1 MFDYA
6 RNLKLAAQDTGRRVA
21 IKAAAGGAVMLGAG
35 FLLAALWTFLART
48 LGWGPLVASLL
59 IGVVFVGAG
68 IALLASSH
76 EVKHPV
82 PTTDELKAEIET
94 RLELATDAALE
105 KARLKATEVVDT
117 VENRVHSVVD
127 EVAHKANR
135 FADSAEARVQ
145 GFASSLTGQAGKA
158 AEKVG
163 LTPQRVARAEARVKS
178 GAERFR
184 HSNAATIPPLV
195 GAFAVGIALA
205 NRLQSWRHRDDAGTE
220 DDSAWDRDW
229 EEQWDDPYGNPYPP
243 DEPYDDGDRY
253 A

>member
-76 EVKHPV
+76 EVRHPV
-82 PTTDELKAEIET
+82 PGTDELKAEIET

-105 KARLKATEVVDT
+105 KARMKATEVVDT
-117 VENRVHSVVD
+117 VEHRVHSVVD

-145 GFASSLTGQAGKA
+145 GFASSITGQAGKA
-158 AEKVG
+158 ARKVG
-163 LTPQRVARAEARVKS
+163 LTPQQVARAEAGVRS

-184 HSNAATIPPLV
+184 QSNAATIPPLV

-205 NRLQSWRHRDDAGTE
+205 NRLQSWRHRDHADEG
-220 DDSAWDRDW
+220 DSAWEDGWDD
-229 EEQWDDPYGNPYPP
+229 EDWDDPHVNPYPP
-243 DEPYDDGDRY
+243 DDHEDGGRY

>member
-21 IKAAAGGAVMLGAG
+21 IKAAAGTAVTLGAG

-48 LGWGPLVASLL
+48 LGWGSLAASLV
-59 IGVVFVGAG
+59 IGVVFVAIGA
-68 IALLASSH
+68 ALLAVSNKI
-76 EVKHPV
+76 KHPA
-82 PTTDELKAEIET
+82 PTTEDLKAEVET
-94 RLELATDAALE
+94 RLALATDAALE

-127 EVAHKANR
+127 NMTHKASQ

-145 GFASSLTGQAGKA
+145 GFTRNVTENMVGQAA
-158 AEKVG
+158 QKVG
-163 LTPQRVARAEARVKS
+163 LTPRRVAQAEAA
-178 GAERFR
+178 AERFR

-205 NRLQSWRHRDDAGTE
+205 SRLQSWRHSDDDVDAAPDWEAGWE
-220 DDSAWDRDW
+220 DDWSDEWG
-229 EEQWDDPYGNPYPP
+229 DPYGP
-243 DEPYDDGDRY
+243 DDDRY